1 MGQERT
7 WTYCSQKYYSISQAL
22 VDCYSKTCIICLK
35 ENSCYRAC
43 QGEQG
48 ANKFRTFRERYQFDL
63 VDFCKLRKK
72 DPFGVLMHWILVI
85 KDHAAGF
92 FYIFAL
98 SRKQTDLVA
107 YNLQEMFDVIGYPK
121 IMHSDNGK
129 EFKAKIV
136 RELLHKFNPN
146 ILSVYRRPW
155 HPQGQDSVESM
166 NKFMK
171 RNIGAILSERKMMSE
186 NPN

>member
-1 MGQERT
+1 M
-7 WTYCSQKYYSISQAL
+7 I
-22 VDCYSKTCIICLK
+22 
-35 ENSCYRAC
+35 
-43 QGEQG
+43 
-48 ANKFRTFRERYQFDL
+48 
-63 VDFCKLRKK
+63 DFHKLRKR

-85 KDHAAGF
+85 KDHATSF

-155 HPQGQDSVESM
+155 HPQGQNSVESM

-171 RNIGAILSERKMMSE
+171 RNIDGILSERKMMSE
-186 NPN
+186 NPNWTVVLGSVAAGINSQHGRCKYNVSSFEAVYGQVLHH